1 MKRFPLITAALLVLV
16 SCQERTPEPAPQQLV
31 VEGWIESGGHPAVT
45 VTRSLSVV
53 VGKEVT
59 AGDIAHNIIRRAKV
73 TVNDGTRD
81 YPLEGHI
88 DTDVFPPYRYTTDA
102 LTGEVGKTYTLRV
115 EYQGYVVTGET
126 TIPEP
131 VPIDRAYVREVVD
144 GIATLVCAFTDP
156 ATPGNYYKVFT
167 KTKGKDGD
175 YIPIAFGLVADEDL
189 DQSASEIFIFSNMRM
204 MQSYINPNIEEGDVV
219 SIKLRTMTRE
229 SYDFWAAHD
238 VRVNGTAFSL
248 RPQDTQQLTTLQ
260 GGLGYWIGYGA
271 TEPVTVTAAAGP

>member
-1 MKRFPLITAALLVLV
+1 MKRFSFIIALLVLV
-16 SCQERTPEPAPQQLV
+16 SCQEREPAPAPQQLV
-31 VEGWIESGGHPAVT
+31 VEGWIENGGHPVVT
-45 VTRSLSVV
+45 VTRALNVV
-53 VGKEVT
+53 IGKDIS

-81 YPLEGHI
+81 YELTGRI

-115 EYQGYVVTGET
+115 EYQDYIVTGET

-144 GIATLVCAFTDP
+144 GAATLACAFTDP
-156 ATPGNYYKVFT
+156 ATPGNCYKVFT

-175 YIPIAFGLVADEDL
+175 YVPTAFGLVADEDL
-189 DQSASEIFIFSNMRM
+189 DQGASEIFIFCNMRLLEL
-204 MQSYINPNIEEGDVV
+204 YILPNIKEGDEV
-219 SIKLRTMTRE
+219 SVKLRTMTRP

-248 RPQDTQQLTTLQ
+248 RPQDTQRLSTLQ
-260 GGLGYWIGYGA
+260 GGLGYWIGYGVDEA
-271 TEPVTVTAAAGP
+271 VTVTVPAP